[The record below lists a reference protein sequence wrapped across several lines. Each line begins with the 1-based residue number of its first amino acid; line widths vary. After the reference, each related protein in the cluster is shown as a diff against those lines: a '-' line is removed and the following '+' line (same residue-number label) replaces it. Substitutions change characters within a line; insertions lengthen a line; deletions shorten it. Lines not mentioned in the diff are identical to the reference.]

1 MDRNRYLEAFKE
13 SFNVLGLSAAVAAS
27 AALLSPLPLL
37 VGLVAEAAYILFV
50 SDSRWY
56 QVRLAQRFDQDIE
69 KRRAE
74 LKMRVMPTLQ
84 PAMQQRFTQLEA
96 MRASINDQA
105 ESQPEWFREVLR
117 KLDFLLEKFLHFAA
131 KDAQFRQ
138 YLESILL
145 QEYGTTDVSRFGSNS
160 NSNNAPNINYA
171 QNTPHQSAAQLRSS
185 RGLAGTLPT
194 SVSPTSV
201 SPTSATGSS
210 SRLKG
215 QVPNPPA
222 PVNSHSNGGLSNGKS
237 DGWTQAAIA
246 QIQAHYDRELD
257 DLKTNA
263 QNESDANTRA
273 VLEKRLDVLGRRRE
287 FIGKIGRIQT
297 NLLHQLSLLEDTFG
311 LISDEIRAQPPE
323 QVLADINDVV
333 SQTNTMTQLLE
344 DFAPFENNLNI

>member
-13 SFNVLGLSAAVAAS
+13 SYNVLGLSAAAAAS
-27 AALLSPLPLL
+27 LALMATPFMPIPIL

-56 QVRLAQRFDQDIE
+56 QVRLAKRFDADIE

-84 PAMQQRFTQLEA
+84 PTMQARFTQLEN
-96 MRASINDQA
+96 MRRSINDQA
-105 ESQPEWFREVLR
+105 ADQPEWFREVLR

-131 KDAQFRQ
+131 KDAQFHQ
-138 YLESILL
+138 YLESVLM
-145 QEYGTTDVSRFGSNS
+145 QECGSADVG
-160 NSNNAPNINYA
+160 PNHRVNPQI
-171 QNTPHQSAAQLRSS
+171 AANVATQLRSG
-185 RGLAGTLPT
+185 RGLAGALPPI
-194 SVSPTSV
+194 VP
-201 SPTSATGSS
+201 PQS
-210 SRLKG
+210 SRAKG
-215 QVPNPPA
+215 QVPSANA
-222 PVNSHSNGGLSNGKS
+222 TVLQAATLNGNASGASTVSSRNN
-237 DGWTQAAIA
+237 GWTNAAVA
-246 QIQAHYDRELD
+246 RIQEHYDRELAE
-257 DLKTNA
+257 LKA
-263 QNESDANTRA
+263 GAENESDSSTRA

-297 NLLHQLSLLEDTFG
+297 NLLHQLSLVEDTFG

-344 DFAPFENNLNI
+344 EFAPFENSLSI